1 MSRLED
7 QLFVREHRGVLRVY
21 QNLDGGEAEVWN
33 PSTYAPSNARVMPD
47 TQGGWAALATSLPNG
62 SRIIIRGT
70 HTLSAQVVFAQT
82 DLEVI
87 FEADAWIKQADSTQS
102 LDNLVTF
109 SGARCRFYNL
119 GIDGNAFGTIASP
132 NTGHGN
138 TSYTGRGEVVILTG
152 DYCSVFG
159 VRIKRTAKDD
169 TGKGSNNVSNGLVVR
184 GNYCSVYDI
193 WSENTGL
200 VAIRNRGHYNLFRRG
215 NMTEWEVKAIVHD
228 GDPVVGAQ
236 AGFVRVE
243 GIYAKTS
250 STTAR
255 EAIMADPGV
264 GNALALFEVSDCHM
278 DMSAATS
285 GSSVDVTKA
294 VYCDAVVYRRCKVV
308 HGATTIASSI
318 RFQEGVARVVIDGC
332 ELDGGIN
339 YDPTVK
345 CDTLITGRS
354 RLGLASTAAQLIQ
367 DLWGTLRI
375 DDGCEVKGYTTWLV
389 TVYQPN
395 AATSAQSWA
404 DTSVDIGRLIYDPG
418 NSAAKI
424 INTTSLGG
432 STSNYTYP
440 RAGQIRVEPPIA
452 VRSGK
457 GPSDGIWVTNQESHE
472 VAVQLGGHV
481 ARQFTGTSA
490 NLPASGN
497 VDGWYRGDR
506 ISRRDATAS
515 AAAEVFITSAGS
527 SCTTAFTSGEAVTT
541 GTRRSA
547 NSKVYQAT
555 NSGTTG
561 VTTPS
566 HSSGTASDGAVTWQY
581 VAALAVAKTG
591 ITLAA

>member
-1 MSRLED
+1 MAYEL
-7 QLFVREHRGVLRVY
+7 
-21 QNLDGGEAEVWN
+21 
-33 PSTYAPSNARVMPD
+33 SNASDLAAVKSALHLPVYLPERYGAVGNGTTND
-47 TQGGWAALATSLPNG
+47 TAAFTSLAAAVPNG
-62 SRIIIRGT
+62 ARVLIRGT
-70 HTLSAQVVFAQT
+70 YALSSQVTFAQT

-87 FEADAWIKQADSTQS
+87 FEGDAWIKQADGTQS

-109 SGARCRFYNL
+109 SGARCRFYNM

-152 DYCSVFG
+152 DYCSIYGLRV
-159 VRIKRTAKDD
+159 KRTAKDD
-169 TGKGSNNVSNGLVVR
+169 AAKGASNVSCGLVVR

-200 VAIRNRGHYNLFRRG
+200 VVIRNRGHYNTYRRG
-215 NMTEWEVKAIVHD
+215 NMTEWEVKAIAHD
-228 GDPVVGAQ
+228 GDSVVGAQ
-236 AGFVRVE
+236 AGFVKIE

-294 VYCDAVVYRRCKVV
+294 VYCDAAIYRRCKIV
-308 HGATTIASSI
+308 HGSTTISASI
-318 RFQEGVARVVIDGC
+318 RIQEGVSRVVIDGC
-332 ELDGGIN
+332 EMDGGIN
-339 YDPTVK
+339 FDPTVK
-345 CDTLITGRS
+345 CDMLITGRS
-354 RLGLASTAAQLIQ
+354 RMGLASTAAQLIW
-367 DLWGTLRI
+367 DFWGTLRV
-375 DDGCEVKGYTTWLV
+375 DDGCEVKGYSAFFV
-389 TVYQPN
+389 TVYAPN
-395 AATSAQSWA
+395 AATAAVSWA
-404 DTSVDIGRLIYDPG
+404 DTNIDIGSLIYDPG
-418 NSAAKI
+418 NSAAKLV
-424 INTTSLGG
+424 NTSNLGG
-432 STSNYTYP
+432 SGSNYTYP
-440 RAGQIRVEPPIA
+440 RAGQIKVAPPII

-457 GPSDGIWVTNQESHE
+457 GPSDGVWVTNQESHE

-497 VDGWYRGDR
+497 IDGWYRGDR
-506 ISRRDATAS
+506 VSRRDATAS
-515 AAAEVFITSAGS
+515 AVAEVFITSAGS

-566 HSSGTASDGAVTWQY
+566 HSSGTASDGTVTWQY